1 MKVKKLISTLTSF
14 ILIALVITLTAI
26 FISSKITGGDPTFF
40 GYQLKAVL
48 SGSME
53 PEFDR
58 GSVIAVKSGGDMTRF
73 EKGDVITFMRD
84 EKTYITHRVLGVKK
98 DGEQVFYETKGD
110 NNEDPD
116 SSPVWSGQ
124 VVAEYTGFT
133 VPYIGYFVNFV
144 KSKEGTAAILFVPG
158 VLLIIY
164 AIHLIRSALVDMRT
178 QRQNGPER
186 KSEIKTETQV
196 ITEGMEKPEL
206 NIDTPFRNRNY
217 SGIRRKK

>member
-40 GYQLKAVL
+40 GIQLKAVL

-84 EKTYITHRVLGVKK
+84 EKTYITHRVIGVKK
-98 DGEQVFYETKGD
+98 DGEQVFYKTKGD

-133 VPYIGYFVNFV
+133 VPYIGYFVNFA

-158 VLLIIY
+158 ILLIIY
-164 AIHLIRSALVDMRT
+164 AIHLIKSALAEMASNR
-178 QRQNGPER
+178 R
-186 KSEIKTETQV
+186 KKHESQKVNEVETEV
-196 ITEGMEKPEL
+196 EKVQEPKS
-206 NIDTPFRNRNY
+206 DTPFKNSNY
-217 SGIRRKK
+217 LGIGREK